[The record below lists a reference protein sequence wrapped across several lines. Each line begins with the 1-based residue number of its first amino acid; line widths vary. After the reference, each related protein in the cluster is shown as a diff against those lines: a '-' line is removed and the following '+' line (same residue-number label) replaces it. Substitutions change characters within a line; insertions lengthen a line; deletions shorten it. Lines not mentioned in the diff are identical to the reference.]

1 MIDIQDIVRTHGPE
15 AAFEILLLRQKVSGD
30 SSVGEL
36 KDFLSVHELQL
47 SPFAHRLAVHQLAA
61 LLLPL
66 LPEEISRKPEM
77 VHLKKRAEGRAR
89 YNLLLL
95 SEMLRLQAL
104 CRANSLD
111 IIFTKGPLLSKML
124 YGDFTSRPAS
134 DIDILVR
141 MEDFMRIRAL
151 LLADGY
157 REHYPFPEHEQAYFL
172 QYHREAAFSTSSGDG
187 VNLHIELQWSVLPAY
202 YPMPYGNDYFFQHT
216 VDVHVGEVSITTLAP
231 TQHFLLLLA
240 HHGMGDLWR
249 NLRHLADIAQFV
261 NRMNDKIDWTEVD
274 ARVEQWHIRTASAC
288 GFSMANAL
296 VSSSDH
302 SLAGREIPA
311 SLLQRCMHHVL
322 AIPMLSKHRT
332 HYATLAQQLRL
343 CDSGRDRLAL
353 LGGLVKR
360 YCSPGM
366 EELALVRLPRIL
378 FPAYL
383 VIRQFRFLY
392 ADKQTASAKQLP
404 VHGQ

>member
-15 AAFEILLLRQKVSGD
+15 AALELLLLRQKVSGD
-30 SSVGEL
+30 SDVSVL

-47 SPFAHRLAVHQLAA
+47 TRFVHRLAVHQLAA

-66 LPEEISRKPEM
+66 LPEEIRSKPEM
-77 VHLKKRAEGRAR
+77 VQLKQRTEGRAR

-111 IIFTKGPLLSKML
+111 IIFTKGLLLSKML

-134 DIDILVR
+134 DVDILVR
-141 MEDFMRIRAL
+141 MEDFMPIRAL

-157 REHYPFPEHEQAYFL
+157 REHYPFPETEQAYFL
-172 QYHREAAFSTSSGDG
+172 QYHREAAFSKSLGDG
-187 VNLHIELQWSVLPAY
+187 VNLHVELQWSVLPAY
-202 YPMPYGNDYFFQHT
+202 FPMPYGNDYFFQHT
-216 VDVHVGEVSITTLAP
+216 VDAAVGEASITTLAP

-249 NLRHLADIAQFV
+249 NLRHLADIAQFFTCMKE
-261 NRMNDKIDWTEVD
+261 RIDWAEVE
-274 ARVEQWHIRTASAC
+274 ARVQQWNIRTASAC
-288 GFSMANAL
+288 GFAL
-296 VSSSDH
+296 VDALVLSLDH
-302 SLAGREIPA
+302 KLVRREIPA
-311 SLLQRCMHHVL
+311 SLLRRCVHHVL
-322 AIPMLSKHRT
+322 NVPMLSKHRT
-332 HYATLAQQLRL
+332 HYETLAQQLSM
-343 CDSGRDRLAL
+343 CDSGSDRLAL
-353 LGGLVKR
+353 LRGLVKR

-366 EELALVRLPRIL
+366 EELALVRLPRML

-392 ADKQTASAKQLP
+392 ADKHTASAKQFT

>member
-1 MIDIQDIVRTHGPE
+1 MIDVQDIVRTHGPE
-15 AAFEILLLRQKVSGD
+15 AALEILLLRQKVSGD

-36 KDFLSVHELQL
+36 KAFLSSHEIRL
-47 SPFAHRLAVHQLAA
+47 SQFAHRLAIHQLAA

-66 LPEEISRKPEM
+66 LPEEISKQPEM
-77 VHLKKRAEGRAR
+77 VQMKQRTEGRAR

-95 SEMLRLQAL
+95 SEMLRLQASF
-104 CRANSLD
+104 RANAVD
-111 IIFTKGPLLSKML
+111 VIFAKGPLLSKLL

-157 REHYPFPEHEQAYFL
+157 REHYPFPEHAQAYFL
-172 QYHREAAFSTSSGDG
+172 QYHREAAFSKSLGDG
-187 VNLHIELQWSVLPAY
+187 VNLHVELQWSVLPAY
-202 YPMPYGNDYFFQHT
+202 YPMPYGNDYFFRHT
-216 VDVHVGEVSITTLAP
+216 IDTRIGEASLTTLAP

-249 NLRHLADIAQFV
+249 NLRHLADIVQFV
-261 NRMNDKIDWTEVD
+261 TRMHDEIDWAEVE
-274 ARVEQWHIRTASAC
+274 AKTVQWKIRTANAC
-288 GFSMANAL
+288 GFAMANAL
-296 VSSSDH
+296 VLPLDSSLTRQEPS
-302 SLAGREIPA
+302 A
-311 SLLQRCMHHVL
+311 SLLQRCIDHILTV
-322 AIPMLSKHRT
+322 PMLSKHRT
-332 HYATLAQQLRL
+332 HSATLMQQLRL
-343 CDSGRDRLAL
+343 CDSGRDRLSL
-353 LGGLVKR
+353 LSGLVKR

-378 FPAYL
+378 FPVYL

-392 ADKQTASAKQLP
+392 ADKLSASAKQLP
-404 VHGQ
+404 VNG